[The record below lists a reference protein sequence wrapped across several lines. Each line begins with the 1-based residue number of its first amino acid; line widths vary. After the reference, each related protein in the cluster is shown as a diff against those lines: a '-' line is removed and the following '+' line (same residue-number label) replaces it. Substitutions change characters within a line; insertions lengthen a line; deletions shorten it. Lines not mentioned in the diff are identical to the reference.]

1 MLNIFSLK
9 QTRPGEGASSDPGTK
24 KTSAALLR
32 VTKGY
37 LLSVLNIYIK
47 YTYLIIFR
55 FK

>member
-9 QTRPGEGASSDPGTK
+9 QTRPGEGASDTGTK

-37 LLSVLNIYIK
+37 YLLSILYVYI
-47 YTYLIIFR
+47 
-55 FK
+55 